1 MASDLSQIGILAR
14 REVEARVIGP
24 IIRAFT
30 NQLGKVKTLE
40 IVNQVIQSLAFESG
54 VLLAKQMGGN
64 RIEDYARGLDAWKA
78 ENALKYDVLELTDD
92 TFSFDVKRC
101 RYVDLYRELGMADLG
116 VLLSCNRDFHLIEG
130 FNPRMKL
137 VRTKTIMEGYDRCD
151 FRIMLR

>member
-116 VLLSCNRDFHLIEG
+116 VLLSCNRDFNLIEG

-137 VRTKTIMEGYDRCD
+137 VRTKTIMEGYDLCD
-151 FRIMLR
+151 FRIALR

>member
-30 NQLGKVKTLE
+30 NQLGKEKTLE

-116 VLLSCNRDFHLIEG
+116 VLLSCNRDFNLIEG